1 MMGLWEQILLGIGT
15 VVILFMFWPGAK
27 VAMEKSKNAE
37 NPDWQGAFVPILL
50 VVLFVIALIFLAKI

>member
-1 MMGLWEQILLGIGT
+1 MMEIWEQILLGIGT

-37 NPDWQGAFVPILL
+37 NPDWQGALIPILL
-50 VVLFVIALIFLAKI
+50 VVLFVIALILLAKM